1 MPSTANRLVRS
12 SPTDGG
18 TCLPFFSS
26 SHPRLCEWTL
36 AGKKPDRL
44 IGLRGMASHR
54 IRLNSGGTGQVELG
68 KVMKVIVGRIH
79 RYVHRHPGNDR
90 YGCERYPV
98 SEPPRSDEA
107 GRKRLHG
114 SRTDV
119 TCLFLAG
126 KTEPGGASRRA
137 FIVEMMVRSRQINER
152 RQRHQARSD

>member
-1 MPSTANRLVRS
+1 
-12 SPTDGG
+12 
-18 TCLPFFSS
+18 
-26 SHPRLCEWTL
+26 
-36 AGKKPDRL
+36 
-44 IGLRGMASHR
+44 
-54 IRLNSGGTGQVELG
+54 
-68 KVMKVIVGRIH
+68 MKVIVGRIH

-126 KTEPGGASRRA
+126 KTEPGGASRRVSLM
-137 FIVEMMVRSRQINER
+137 FFRIFTQLYPQEIDVILRES
-152 RQRHQARSD
+152 SS